1 MTEQEEMVGAAVEWI
16 CPVCN
21 STTNSLGIQFS
32 GSRAVSLHIAGKIR
46 TGDSLHKSWAISKA
60 GEVIT
65 EPDAKHSINTI
76 ADQLEWYVTEDRRI
90 RLQHEEEEIKHL
102 VEEKKGKE
110 EARISAYRYIQRIET
125 SLHSHISHILHDSFG
140 DEESEWW
147 VKGIPPQIR
156 IECAQRREE
165 DPLREELYSYID
177 LIDLKSI
184 IDKNWSI
191 FAPFF
196 QHVRGNINSKRKF
209 LAAIAKIND
218 VRKRVMHPIR
228 MRVTDED
235 VSFLEQFSEIVKV
248 FVQGV

>member
-125 SLHSHISHILHDSFG
+125 SLHSHISHILHVSFG

-147 VKGIPPQIR
+147 VQGVPPGIR
-156 IECAQRREE
+156 IDCAKRREE
-165 DPLREELYSYID
+165 DPLREESYAYTD
-177 LIDLKSI
+177 LIDLQAI
-184 IDKNWSI
+184 LDKNWRI
-191 FAPFF
+191 FESSFKL
-196 QHVRGNINSKRKF
+196 VRENVKSKREF
-209 LAAIAKIND
+209 LGGIAKTNE

-228 MRVTDED
+228 MIVTDED
-235 VSFLEQFSEIVKV
+235 ILFLEQFSEIIKT
-248 FVQGV
+248 FVQRV